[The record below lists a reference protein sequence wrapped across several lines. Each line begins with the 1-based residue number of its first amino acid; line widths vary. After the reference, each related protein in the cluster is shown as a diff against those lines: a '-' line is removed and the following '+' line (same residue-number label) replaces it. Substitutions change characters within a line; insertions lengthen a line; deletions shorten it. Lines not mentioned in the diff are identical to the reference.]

1 MARLPTAPQTA
12 PTFVRLLAAGLGL
25 VLASAVSTSAATLR
39 ARSDAAAIAA
49 ADRIVRGRV
58 ESVRTERR
66 PGSGLIET
74 IARLR
79 VVDDFTGGTDR
90 TLEIRELGGT
100 VGDTTLSIPGAA
112 RFVVGDD
119 VVALVERRGG
129 SWRPSAMAAS
139 VFGVRTA
146 AAGLELVAQAADLPT
161 TDGPRTP
168 TRRAMASFTD
178 AVRRVRGHEPVRL
191 SSPEAPVASSLG
203 TTTPVVETFKLLGNM
218 RWHEADTGT
227 PVVWY
232 RNTLTASPI
241 DSSNSDAELTNAMA
255 AWTNPVDAGLTLS
268 YGGTRGPVA
277 GGALLNCGAPPT
289 PGAGLISYEDPDDD
303 ITTSGVIAIGG
314 ACSNGVTRTINGT
327 TFSKITYGFVI
338 FTTKAQMPQ
347 LGSSLFLSRVAT
359 HEVGHALGLGHT
371 PTDGSV
377 TAATSNIM
385 YPSCCQSVTPV
396 PPAIGLD
403 DKAGLEFIYPASAV
417 VPPPVCTY
425 AVTPTT
431 QSVTSGGG
439 AVGAFAVSTEDS
451 CAWSVSGA
459 ATWLTLTGPA
469 SRTGSGTV
477 SFNATG
483 NSGTARSSSFTI
495 AGIAATVQQGAAPVV
510 VPTDSDGDGMLD
522 AWESRAG
529 LSPTSAAGADGA
541 SGDPDGDGLS
551 NLQEFQRQLHPLGLV
566 RRYLAEGV
574 QSDFF
579 ATRIALVNP
588 SATTSAN
595 VQLRLASPPDNTGV
609 VVTREHWLTIAPRRR
624 ATVDASTIT
633 GVAGSFATTIEANTL
648 VVADRTVSWDGT
660 GYGSHA
666 ESATEAPR
674 TTWYFAEGAT
684 MGGFN
689 TFYLLLNPGS
699 SPADVTITYL
709 RAGRAPRTKTYE
721 VPAGARQTV
730 WVDMEVWDDGD
741 SLAEAEVSARI
752 DATAPI
758 IAERAMYLDR
768 NGQLFTAGHD
778 SVGLTDPSTRWL
790 LAEGATG
797 PYFDL
802 FILLANPSAQAAEVR
817 LRFLLG
823 DGTVIEHRQTV
834 PEMSRATVWVDA
846 LGQDQG
852 LIAKNP
858 AFARLADA
866 AVSTDVIV
874 ENGVGVLVE
883 RAMWW
888 PGDSS
893 TWAEAH
899 NSGGVTQGATR
910 WALAEGEVGGTRNT
924 RTYVLVSNPSDS
936 AAAVT
941 VTMLYEGQAAETQTY
956 TVSANSRFNLA
967 LGDPGF
973 FPNATGRRV
982 GLIVE
987 SAGVPV
993 VVERAM
999 YSDAGGKTWAAGTN
1013 AVATRLP

>member
-1 MARLPTAPQTA
+1 VP
-12 PTFVRLLAAGLGL
+12 
-25 VLASAVSTSAATLR
+25 TSAATIR
-39 ARSDAAAIAA
+39 ARSEAAAIAA

-58 ESVRTERR
+58 EAVRTERR

-74 IARLR
+74 VARLR
-79 VVDDFTGGTDR
+79 VVDDFTGGTER

-112 RFVVGDD
+112 RFVVADD
-119 VVALVERRGG
+119 VVALVEGRAG

-139 VFGVRTA
+139 VFGVRNS

-161 TDGPRTP
+161 TDGLRTP
-168 TRRAMASFTD
+168 ARRAMGSFIET
-178 AVRRVRGHEPVRL
+178 VRRVRGREPVRL
-191 SSPEAPVASSLG
+191 SSPDAPVAGAAG
-203 TTTPVVETFKLLGNM
+203 TTTPVAEAFKLLGNM
-218 RWHEADTGT
+218 RWHEADTGA

-232 RNTLTASPI
+232 RNTLTPSPL
-241 DSSNSDAELTNAMA
+241 DSGNSDAELTSAMA
-255 AWTNPVDAGLTLS
+255 AWTNPAGAGLSLT
-268 YGGTRGPVA
+268 YGGTRGPVP
-277 GGALLNCGAPPT
+277 GGSLLNCGAPPT

-314 ACSNGVTRTINGT
+314 ACTSGVTRTVNGT

-347 LGSSLFLSRVAT
+347 LGTSLFLSRVAT
-359 HEVGHALGLGHT
+359 HEVGHAIGLGHT
-371 PTDGSV
+371 PTDGTV
-377 TAATSNIM
+377 TAPTSNIM
-385 YPSCCQSVTPV
+385 YPSCCQAATPV
-396 PPAIGLD
+396 PPAIGPD
-403 DKAGLEFIYPASAV
+403 DLAGLEFIYPPSVSA
-417 VPPPVCTY
+417 PPTCTY

-431 QSVTSGGG
+431 QSITSGGG
-439 AVGAFAVSTEDS
+439 TVGAFAVTTADS
-451 CAWSVSGA
+451 CAWSVTGA
-459 ATWLTLTGPA
+459 ATWLTLTGPS

-477 SFNATG
+477 SFTASG
-483 NSGTARSSSFTI
+483 NTGTARSSSVTI
-495 AGIAATVQQGAAPVV
+495 AGTPVTVQQAGAPVV
-510 VPTDSDGDGMLD
+510 APTDTDGDGMPD

-529 LSPTSAAGADGA
+529 LSPTSAAGAEGA
-541 SGDPDGDGLS
+541 SGDPDGDGLT
-551 NLQEFQRQLHPLGLV
+551 NLQEYQRQLHPLGLV
-566 RRYLAEGV
+566 KRYLAEGV

-588 SATTSAN
+588 STTTNAN
-595 VQLRLASPPDNTGV
+595 VQLRLASPPDASGV

-624 ATVDASTIT
+624 ATVDAGTIA

-699 SPADVTITYL
+699 SPADVTVTYL

-721 VPAGARQTV
+721 VPPGARQTV

-802 FILLANPSAQAAEVR
+802 FILLANPAAQAADVR

-823 DGTVIEHRQTV
+823 DGTVIEHRQSV
-834 PEMSRATVWVDA
+834 PALSRATVWVDA
-846 LGQDQG
+846 LGLDQR
-852 LIAKNP
+852 LIAQNP
-858 AFARLADA
+858 AYARLADA

-893 TWAEAH
+893 TWTEAH

-910 WALAEGEVGGTRNT
+910 WALADRKSGG
-924 RTYVLVSNPSDS
+924 
-936 AAAVT
+936 
-941 VTMLYEGQAAETQTY
+941 
-956 TVSANSRFNLA
+956 
-967 LGDPGF
+967 
-973 FPNATGRRV
+973 
-982 GLIVE
+982 
-987 SAGVPV
+987 
-993 VVERAM
+993 
-999 YSDAGGKTWAAGTN
+999 
-1013 AVATRLP
+1013 